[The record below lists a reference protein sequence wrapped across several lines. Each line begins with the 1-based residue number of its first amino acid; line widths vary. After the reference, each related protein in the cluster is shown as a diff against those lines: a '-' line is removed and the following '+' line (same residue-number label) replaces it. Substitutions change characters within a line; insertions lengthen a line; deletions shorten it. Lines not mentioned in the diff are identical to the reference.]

1 MTASTEQFV
10 DIAKRGQDLVTES
23 VRSWTDTVQGFAG
36 QFTGG
41 TRPQLP
47 DTAAAV
53 DRVFDFYEQV
63 LGQQRQ
69 LAKTVVGAGHSV
81 VDQWSEQAGKAAE
94 AVTEHAAWNTDK
106 AAQHSADATA
116 ETAQKAARGPRSTTK

>member
-23 VRSWTDTVQGFAG
+23 VRGWTDTVQGFAG
-36 QFTGG
+36 QFAGG
-41 TRPQLP
+41 NRPQLP
-47 DTAAAV
+47 DAGVAV

-69 LAKTVVGAGHSV
+69 LARTVVGAGNTV
-81 VDQWSEQAGKAAE
+81 LDQWTEQAGKAAE
-94 AVTEHAAWNTDK
+94 AVTEHAAWNTEK
-106 AAQHSADATA
+106 AADSTA
-116 ETAQKAARGPRSTTK
+116 EGAQKTARATRTTGK

>member
-36 QFTGG
+36 QLAGG
-41 TRPQLP
+41 NRPQLP
-47 DTAAAV
+47 DTGVAV

-63 LGQQRQ
+63 LGQQRE
-69 LAKTVVGAGHSV
+69 LVKTVVGAGHTV
-81 VDQWSEQAGKAAE
+81 VDRWAEQAGKATE
-94 AVTEHAAWNTDK
+94 AVTEHAARSNGT
-106 AAQHSADATA
+106 AAESAAESTRKTARATRPTGA
-116 ETAQKAARGPRSTTK
+116 